1 MADFRG
7 CVITKLGA
15 EALIRAEKGE
25 EVTFTKIALGD
36 GVKPPEIQP
45 QDVTALYGTRAEVVP
60 SIIELV
66 TQAEEGGDE
75 RFTTLKVGGVYSN
88 DKTLED
94 FVWRELGLFAKCT
107 EMGQDEVL
115 VAYGNA
121 GDSGEAIPPGG
132 GESLIEKSIDVYLSV
147 DPSAVT
153 NLAIDSAYFVTME
166 RMQQEHKQLT
176 EELKT
181 WVKDESTAS
190 KAKQLETARSVQ
202 VDLAKTESVDFD
214 GTAGIEPGVT
224 GTLAV
229 EHGGTGATDADTA
242 RKNLGIKAVEKAT
255 QETDGL
261 MSADDKKKLDG
272 IADATNDKS
281 GLMSS
286 TDKKKLDSIDAD
298 KLAKLNEM
306 DLSAFTKLNAFV
318 TTLTS
323 GAATQVILGDGTT
336 KDISALFLDNTS
348 AIRTNL
354 GTVTK
359 QQPGL
364 VPTLPQ
370 NPEAE

>member
-66 TQAEEGGDE
+66 TQQEEGGDE

-132 GESLIEKSIDVYLSV
+132 GASLIEKSIDVYLSV

-306 DLSAFTKLNAFV
+306 DLSAFTKLNEFV